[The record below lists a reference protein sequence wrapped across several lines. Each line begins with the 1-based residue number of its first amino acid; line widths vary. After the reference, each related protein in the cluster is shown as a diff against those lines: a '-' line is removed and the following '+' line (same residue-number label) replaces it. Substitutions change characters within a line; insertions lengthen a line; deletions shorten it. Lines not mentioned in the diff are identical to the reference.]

1 MHKQNSI
8 AGELA
13 NDGFRLTPQ
22 RVLILEAL
30 DMAEGHMSAED
41 IYAEVGQEYP
51 NINIST
57 VYRTLELLKG
67 QGLVL
72 ETDMGD
78 GRLRYHSVNK
88 GSRHYLVCRKCGKIT
103 DLSEDMVRE
112 QEQSILKKYGFA
124 ADFKNLVIYGQCQK
138 CGDSA

>member
-51 NINIST
+51 NINIFHCLP
-57 VYRTLELLKG
+57 YPGAFKG
-67 QGLVL
+67 ARPGA
-72 ETDMGD
+72 G
-78 GRLRYHSVNK
+78 N
-88 GSRHYLVCRKCGKIT
+88 RHG
-103 DLSEDMVRE
+103 
-112 QEQSILKKYGFA
+112 
-124 ADFKNLVIYGQCQK
+124 
-138 CGDSA
+138 